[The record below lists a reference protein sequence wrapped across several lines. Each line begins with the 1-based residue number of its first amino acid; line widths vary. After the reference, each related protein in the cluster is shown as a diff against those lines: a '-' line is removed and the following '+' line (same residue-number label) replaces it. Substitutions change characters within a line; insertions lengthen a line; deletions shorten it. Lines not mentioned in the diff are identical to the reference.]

1 MVENVGKDRLQ
12 KSVKHS
18 TAKRLQNDRKTALSE
33 AYAKLTQ
40 SLREAYGCS
49 MISKPVRHLELSTNK
64 GTKNVR
70 ETSDIEVWW

>member
-33 AYAKLTQ
+33 AYANLTRI
-40 SLREAYGCS
+40 LRLFYDFETR
-49 MISKPVRHLELSTNK
+49 PTPRTFHL
-64 GTKNVR
+64 
-70 ETSDIEVWW
+70 

>member
-33 AYAKLTQ
+33 AYAKLTR
-40 SLREAYGCS
+40 SLRLFYDF
-49 MISKPVRHLELSTNK
+49 
-64 GTKNVR
+64 
-70 ETSDIEVWW
+70 ETRPTPRTFH